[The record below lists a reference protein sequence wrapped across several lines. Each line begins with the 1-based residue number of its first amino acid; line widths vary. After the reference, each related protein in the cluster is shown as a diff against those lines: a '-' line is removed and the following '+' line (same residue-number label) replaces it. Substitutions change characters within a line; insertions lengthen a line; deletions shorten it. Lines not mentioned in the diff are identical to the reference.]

1 MYSCTPFF
9 FFVHMCIY
17 YVFLYPV
24 FLNNLYQMIKKW
36 GTKIH
41 SADKFGTFGNPIV
54 GNPLGAP
61 PREFLRSMCVCVP
74 VSVALR
80 VPLPL
85 PVYVPLSVSI
95 NIDTDMNIRILVNVN
110 MNVNVNVNLLHI
122 DTLYVQYI
130 GI

>member
-1 MYSCTPFF
+1 
-9 FFVHMCIY
+9 
-17 YVFLYPV
+17 
-24 FLNNLYQMIKKW
+24 MIKKW

-41 SADKFGTFGNPIV
+41 PAAKFDPFGNPIV

-61 PREFLRSMCVCVP
+61 LREFLRSMCVCVP

-122 DTLYVQYI
+122 DTCVHAKCI